1 AFLLSSACKQRW
13 DGACIMHYGCQN
25 NVITSTDIELMLN
38 HCAAL
43 TAGRRSEGGFHF

>member
-1 AFLLSSACKQRW
+1 AFLPSSACKQ
-13 DGACIMHYGCQN
+13 CIMHYGCQN